1 MNRKRKTDTELYKI
15 KKKKSTTTN
24 FSGKFFDLT
33 ITPCTNK
40 YGYEKITNSLKFGNA
55 TPIDK
60 YIDELI
66 MIQYDDKTSD
76 KNEKRTNRLIFL
88 QECKQYESIKT
99 FFTMMCQYLNGGH
112 DVKDNKII
120 FTIVGGN
127 IITIFAQ
134 LLMDILSNDGEP
146 ESDFNIKI
154 IDKSIIAE
162 VYNELVTSKTLEE
175 QITNIYKHQYSD
187 FDYNILPNIQKYNS
201 LGSPKPN
208 SGFLLYRIKTSMTQQ
223 NGNSSDTEIFVNGKD
238 GKETCSAFMDSKTID
253 SLYAQAVKNNMLI
266 TLKDKEDFSPE
277 KLELCRNF
285 IIFLLNKKR
294 RIEEST
300 KINIFSVV
308 NYLKDDVLKQ
318 SNNPYGNLNA
328 IISYLNLMTT
338 TINKNLVKYRNIKL
352 EDFYSLESI
361 ESCNELTKAC
371 EEILYTVLVDEN
383 NNLYTNELFE
393 RIRLNIT
400 EIKGGTF
407 TSQYS
412 QIKNVSS
419 YKSDALNYLK
429 DKLTSNTSEYPKG
442 SLITLNKI
450 ITDTAITTIDEL
462 DESMKELDE
471 MFEQMTIAPDNS
483 SGKKKQESKRKKTK
497 RKKTKRK
504 KTKRKRRKEKDEKK
518 G

>member
-1 MNRKRKTDTELYKI
+1 MNRKRKTDTELYKK

-24 FSGKFFDLT
+24 FSGEFFDLT

-40 YGYEKITNSLKFGNA
+40 YGYEKITYSLKFGNA

-66 MIQYDDKTSD
+66 MIQSDDKTSD

-88 QECKQYESIKT
+88 KECKQYESIKT
-99 FFTMMCQYLNGGH
+99 FFTMMCQYLNGG
-112 DVKDNKII
+112 DVVKYNKII

-134 LLMDILSNDGEP
+134 LLMDILSNEGDP
-146 ESDFNIKI
+146 ESDFNTKI
-154 IDKSIIAE
+154 MDKYIIAK
-162 VYNELVTSKTLEE
+162 VYNELVSSKTLEDK
-175 QITNIYKHQYSD
+175 IINIYKDQYSE
-187 FDYNILPNIQKYNS
+187 FDYNILPNIQKYYS
-201 LGSPKPN
+201 LGLTKPN

-223 NGNSSDTEIFVNGKD
+223 IENSNDTEIFVNGKE
-238 GKETCSAFMDSKTID
+238 GKEVCSAFMDSNTID
-253 SLYAQAVKNNMLI
+253 SLYAQAVQNNMLI
-266 TLKDKEDFSPE
+266 TLKDKEGISPK
-277 KLELCRNF
+277 KLELCRKF

-300 KINIFSVV
+300 KINIFSVI
-308 NYLKDDVLKQ
+308 NYFKEDVLTQ
-318 SNNPYGNLNA
+318 SNNPYGDLNA

-338 TINKNLVKYRNIKL
+338 TINKKLVKYMNIKID
-352 EDFYSLESI
+352 DFYSLESI

-371 EEILYTVLVDEN
+371 EEILYTVLVNET

-393 RIRLNIT
+393 RIRLNIS
-400 EIKGGTF
+400 EIKDGAF
-407 TSQYS
+407 TSKYS

-419 YKSDALNYLK
+419 YKSDTLNYLK
-429 DKLTSNTSEYPKG
+429 DKLTSNKSEYPKG

-450 ITDTAITTIDEL
+450 ITDTTITTI

-471 MFEQMTIAPDNS
+471 MFEQMIIAPNNS
-483 SGKKKQESKRKKTK
+483 SGKKKQVSKRK
-497 RKKTKRK
+497 R
-504 KTKRKRRKEKDEKK
+504 TKRKRTKRKRTKRKRVNI
-518 G
+518 